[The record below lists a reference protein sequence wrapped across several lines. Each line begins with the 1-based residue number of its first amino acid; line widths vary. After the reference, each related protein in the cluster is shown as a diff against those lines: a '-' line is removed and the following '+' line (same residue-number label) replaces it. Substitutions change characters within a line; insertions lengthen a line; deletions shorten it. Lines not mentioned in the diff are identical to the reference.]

1 MKTEMTET
9 IYNSK
14 DTEGTI
20 KARVRRVV
28 FNASKFAEMENT
40 AFWDDCPGN
49 CVAVREGSEAP
60 DTADIIPCRRIGKA
74 VADWANALFKWCAE
88 NPDEPGVGETSL
100 MEEGTGNWSEYAHR
114 RVAVLI
120 TDLICHGGLRLE
132 AFDRNGSKIMGIA
145 FVSKSGEWES
155 DDDPSDRNTLLLG
168 GGRQVAVRP
177 TTRRSRHK

>member
-14 DTEGTI
+14 DTKGTI
-20 KARVRRVV
+20 EARVRRVV

-40 AFWDDCPGN
+40 AFWEDRPGD
-49 CVAVREGSEAP
+49 CVAVREGPEAP
-60 DTADIIPCRRIGKA
+60 DTADIIPCGRIGKA
-74 VADWANALFKWCAE
+74 VADWAKALFEWCAE

-100 MEEGTGNWSEYAHR
+100 VDEGTGNWSEYANR

-132 AFDRNGSKIMGIA
+132 AFDRNGAKIMGIA

-155 DDDPSDRNTLLLG
+155 DTLLLG
-168 GGRQVAVRP
+168 SSRQVAVWR
-177 TTRRSRHK
+177 TTRRSRRK